1 MTIFEQLTKD
11 LNEAETTLMFQFLT
25 SHYNRALLC
34 TNASPAYQMDR
45 FINEWFGV
53 DHLAE
58 GQLRTADHFKAFYL
72 AMCAGQIAMA
82 TVELKKLMDDYHTP
96 AKDTPAHIA
105 HCALA
110 SHFLRRLGVALSF
123 LRKNWMAGEV
133 HWLDPKNNKH
143 IVEAG
148 LDVGDVFD
156 VLQMG
161 YGLSSDDNFTRARL
175 IAAARDYRKLDFEY
189 ERKPKFYP
197 KDLGIDATSE
207 FLDAMFQ
214 TYSKEEHDRFMDKFE
229 EDERNRSGNPP
240 TVEEV
245 LNGNQ
250 ESTEQA
256 PASEQ
261 ASTGTQP
268 AKEEGE
274 DPFFKQGNRPDGEEP
289 LVTKFNG

>member
-1 MTIFEQLTKD
+1 MTIFERITKD

-34 TNASPAYQMDR
+34 TNASPAYQMNR
-45 FINEWFGV
+45 FLNEWFGA
-53 DHLAE
+53 DHLGDA
-58 GQLRTADHFKAFYL
+58 QLREADYFKSFYL

-82 TVELKKLMDDYHTP
+82 TVELKKLMDDYRTP

-105 HCALA
+105 RCALA
-110 SHFLRRLGVALSF
+110 AHFLRHLGVALSF
-123 LRKNWMAGEV
+123 LAKDWMEDEV
-133 HWLDPKNNKH
+133 RWVDKETNTPV
-143 IVEAG
+143 IDVG
-148 LDVGDVFD
+148 LDVGDIYD

-175 IAAARDYRKLDFEY
+175 IAAARNYRKKDFEH
-189 ERKPKFYP
+189 RSSPKFYP
-197 KDLGIDATSE
+197 KDLGLDATSE

-214 TYSKEEHDRFMDKFE
+214 PYNKEERARFMKEFE
-229 EDERNRSGNPP
+229 EGAFDRSGKPL

-250 ESTEQA
+250 ENTEQA

-268 AKEEGE
+268 SQEQPAQKVKEE
-274 DPFFKQGNRPDGEEP
+274 PIAF
-289 LVTKFNG
+289 KFNG